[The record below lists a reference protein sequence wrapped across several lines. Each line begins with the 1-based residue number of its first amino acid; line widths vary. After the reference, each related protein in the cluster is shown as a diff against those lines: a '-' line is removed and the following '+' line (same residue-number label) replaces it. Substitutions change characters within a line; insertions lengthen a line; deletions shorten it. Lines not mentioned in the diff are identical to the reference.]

1 MVTIIWASIHC
12 FAGGGFEI
20 FRELAKWATETQS
33 EQMLSEKAAHRLGP
47 GRVAPSV
54 PFVKKQ
60 NQTKH
65 TNPGKPPGYLQ
76 NTVKQNAMKGGRP
89 VPGAIC
95 IIQ

>member
-54 PFVKKQ
+54 PFVKKP
-60 NQTKH
+60 NQTHQPRKTLRVSAKH
-65 TNPGKPPGYLQ
+65 GKAKCNERG
-76 NTVKQNAMKGGRP
+76 
-89 VPGAIC
+89 
-95 IIQ
+95 